1 MTKLKALLLT
11 EGLHGMISQTEGLA
25 KALNFDYIHEKIE
38 LNSFWKLIPAS
49 FTQVKKFVFK
59 NQIEQDFD
67 VIISCGKKKKILLKF
82 LKKNSKKKIIN
93 IHIQNPKISLKYF
106 DFVVCPEHDNLEGPN
121 VLRTKGAIHYLNLED
136 INNSKD
142 YLLNKLDR
150 DKDVITLILGGPNK
164 YYNYS
169 DENMISIFSRI
180 NRMLKEHNLQLVV
193 IPSNRTPK
201 KTIELSKE
209 YFTDNRTVIDVV
221 DKSAYLSSLA
231 LSKYLVVTCDST
243 SMISEAA
250 LTGKPVY
257 VAMIP
262 ALRNDKRF
270 QRFRSLFEKLNIIK
284 ILDNK
289 LETWNYEKLN
299 EADRIALEIKQKI
312 N

>member
-25 KALNFDYIHEKIE
+25 KALDFDYIHEKIE
-38 LNSFWKLIPAS
+38 LNSFWKLIPTS
-49 FTQVKKFVFK
+49 FTPVKKFVFK
-59 NQIEQDFD
+59 NQVEQDFD
-67 VIISCGKKKKILLKF
+67 VIISCGRKSIIPSIF
-82 LKKNSKKKIIN
+82 FKKNSKKKIIN
-93 IHIQNPKISLKYF
+93 IHIQNPKISLKHF

-121 VLRTKGAIHYLNLED
+121 VLRTKGAIHYLTLEE

-142 YLLNKLDR
+142 YLLNKLER

-284 ILDNK
+284 ILENK

-299 EADRIALEIKQKI
+299 EADRIALEIKRKI

>member
-1 MTKLKALLLT
+1 M
-11 EGLHGMISQTEGLA
+11 
-25 KALNFDYIHEKIE
+25 
-38 LNSFWKLIPAS
+38 
-49 FTQVKKFVFK
+49 
-59 NQIEQDFD
+59 
-67 VIISCGKKKKILLKF
+67 
-82 LKKNSKKKIIN
+82 
-93 IHIQNPKISLKYF
+93 
-106 DFVVCPEHDNLEGPN
+106 CPEHDNLEGPN
-121 VLRTKGAIHYLNLED
+121 VLSTKGAIHYLTHEE

-169 DENMISIFSRI
+169 DENMIGIFSII
-180 NRMLKEHNLQLVV
+180 NRMLKKHNLQLIV
-193 IPSNRTPK
+193 IPSNRTPN

-209 YFTDNRTVIDVV
+209 YFTNNRTVIDVV

-299 EADRIALEIKQKI
+299 EADRIAFEIKRKM

>member
-38 LNSFWKLIPAS
+38 LNSFWKLIPTS
-49 FTQVKKFVFK
+49 FTPVKKFVFK
-59 NQIEQDFD
+59 NQVEQDFD
-67 VIISCGKKKKILLKF
+67 VIISCGRKSIIPSIF

-93 IHIQNPKISLKYF
+93 IHIQNPKISLKHF

-121 VLRTKGAIHYLNLED
+121 VLRTKGAIHYLTHEE

-142 YLLNKLDR
+142 YLLNKLER

-284 ILDNK
+284 ILENK

-299 EADRIALEIKQKI
+299 EADRIALEIKRKI

>member
-38 LNSFWKLIPAS
+38 LNSFWKLIPTS
-49 FTQVKKFVFK
+49 YTPVKKFVFK
-59 NQIEQDFD
+59 NQVEQDFD
-67 VIISCGKKKKILLKF
+67 VIISCGRKSIIPSIF

-93 IHIQNPKISLKYF
+93 IHIQNPKISLKHF

-121 VLRTKGAIHYLNLED
+121 VLRTKGAIHYLTLEE

-142 YLLNKLDR
+142 YLFNKLER

-284 ILDNK
+284 ILENK

-299 EADRIALEIKQKI
+299 EADRIALEIKRKI
-312 N
+312 S

>member
-38 LNSFWKLIPAS
+38 LNSFWKLIPTS
-49 FTQVKKFVFK
+49 FTPVKKFVFK

-67 VIISCGKKKKILLKF
+67 VIISCGRKSIIPSIF

-93 IHIQNPKISLKYF
+93 IHIQNPKISLKHF

-121 VLRTKGAIHYLNLED
+121 VLRTKGAIHYLTLEE

-142 YLLNKLDR
+142 YLLNKLER

-169 DENMISIFSRI
+169 DENMISIFSII

-284 ILDNK
+284 ILENK

-299 EADRIALEIKQKI
+299 EADRIALEIKRKI

>member
-1 MTKLKALLLT
+1 MSKLKALLLT

-38 LNSFWKLIPAS
+38 LNSFWKLIPTS
-49 FTQVKKFVFK
+49 FTPVKKFVFK

-67 VIISCGKKKKILLKF
+67 VIISCGRKSIIPSLF
-82 LKKNSKKKIIN
+82 LKKKSKKKIIN
-93 IHIQNPKISLKYF
+93 IHIQNPKIALKHF

-121 VLRTKGAIHYLNLED
+121 VLRTKGAIHYLTLEE

-142 YLLNKLDR
+142 YLLNKLER

-169 DENMISIFSRI
+169 DENMISIFSII

-299 EADRIALEIKQKI
+299 EADRIALEIKRKI

>member
-38 LNSFWKLIPAS
+38 LNSFWKLIPTS
-49 FTQVKKFVFK
+49 FTPVKKFVFK

-67 VIISCGKKKKILLKF
+67 VIISCGRKSIIPSIF

-93 IHIQNPKISLKYF
+93 IHIQNPKISLKHF

-121 VLRTKGAIHYLNLED
+121 VLTTKGAIHYLTLEE

-142 YLLNKLDR
+142 YLLNKLEG

-169 DENMISIFSRI
+169 DENMISMFSII

-284 ILDNK
+284 ILENK

-299 EADRIALEIKQKI
+299 EADRIALEIKRKI
-312 N
+312 I

>member
-38 LNSFWKLIPAS
+38 LNSFWKLIPTF
-49 FTQVKKFVFK
+49 FTPVKKFVFK
-59 NQIEQDFD
+59 NQVEQDFD
-67 VIISCGKKKKILLKF
+67 VIISCGRKSIIPSIF

-93 IHIQNPKISLKYF
+93 IHIQNPKISLKHF

-121 VLRTKGAIHYLNLED
+121 VLRTKGAIHYLTLEE

-142 YLLNKLDR
+142 YLLNKLER

-169 DENMISIFSRI
+169 DENMISIFSKI

-284 ILDNK
+284 ILENK

-299 EADRIALEIKQKI
+299 EADRIALEIKRKI

>member
-1 MTKLKALLLT
+1 MSKLKALLLT

-25 KALNFDYIHEKIE
+25 KALDFDYIHEKIE
-38 LNSFWKLIPAS
+38 LNSFWKFIPTS
-49 FTQVKKFVFK
+49 FTPIKKFVFK
-59 NQIEQDFD
+59 NKIDGDFD
-67 VIISCGKKKKILLKF
+67 IIISCGRKSIIPSLF

-93 IHIQNPKISLKYF
+93 IHIQNPKISLKHF

-121 VLRTKGAIHYLNLED
+121 VLRTKGAIHYLTLEE

-142 YLLNKLDR
+142 YLLNKLER

-169 DENMISIFSRI
+169 DENMISIFSKI

-193 IPSNRTPK
+193 IPSNRTPT
-201 KTIELSKE
+201 KTIELCRE

-270 QRFRSLFEKLNIIK
+270 QRFRSLFEKLNIIR
-284 ILDNK
+284 ILENK
-289 LETWNYEKLN
+289 LETWSYEKLN

>member
-38 LNSFWKLIPAS
+38 LNSFWKLIPTS
-49 FTQVKKFVFK
+49 FTPVKKFVFK
-59 NQIEQDFD
+59 NKVEQDFD
-67 VIISCGKKKKILLKF
+67 VIISCGRKSIIPSIF

-93 IHIQNPKISLKYF
+93 IHIQNPKISLKHF

-121 VLRTKGAIHYLNLED
+121 VLRTKGAIHYLTLEE

-142 YLLNKLDR
+142 YLLNKLER
-150 DKDVITLILGGPNK
+150 DKDVVTLILGGPNK

-180 NRMLKEHNLQLVV
+180 NRMLKEHNLQLIV

-284 ILDNK
+284 ILENK
-289 LETWNYEKLN
+289 LETWNYEKIN
-299 EADRIALEIKQKI
+299 EADRIALEIKRKI

>member
-1 MTKLKALLLT
+1 MSKLKALLLT

-38 LNSFWKLIPAS
+38 LNSFWKLIPTS
-49 FTQVKKFVFK
+49 FTPIKKFVFK

-67 VIISCGKKKKILLKF
+67 AIISCGRKSIIPSLF
-82 LKKNSKKKIIN
+82 LKKKSKKKIIN
-93 IHIQNPKISLKYF
+93 IHIQNPKISLKHF

-121 VLRTKGAIHYLNLED
+121 VLRTKGAIHYLTLEE

-142 YLLNKLDR
+142 YLLNKLER

-231 LSKYLVVTCDST
+231 ISKYLVVTCDST

-284 ILDNK
+284 ILENK
-289 LETWNYEKLN
+289 LETWNYEKIN
-299 EADRIALEIKQKI
+299 EADRIALEIKRKI